1 MKICPYIVIVILSII
16 LVMSWCSR
24 PTGKYDT
31 TTSDTVWIHHID
43 TVRDTIIPPP
53 VFVHTV
59 RQDTVFLPVVKNEPA
74 DTDLTQL
81 PDSIPVSLPITEK
94 EYQTED
100 YKILISGYNP
110 SLDYV
115 ELYHPTR
122 LGIIKQKNKRWGLGL
137 SAGYGIGPR
146 GFTPVLAVTFN
157 YNMFQW

>member
-1 MKICPYIVIVILSII
+1 
-16 LVMSWCSR
+16 MSWCSR

-31 TTSDTVWIHHID
+31 TTSDTVWIHYID

-122 LGIIKQKNKRWGLGL
+122 LGIIKQKTNDGD
-137 SAGYGIGPR
+137 
-146 GFTPVLAVTFN
+146 
-157 YNMFQW
+157 